1 MKMLKEIDMD
11 VQLYD
16 KVKKLE
22 HEIGGDKI
30 NVIKIRKDKKGWR
43 TNFIRRYLGRD

>member
-1 MKMLKEIDMD
+1 MLKEVDMD

-22 HEIGGDKI
+22 PEIGEIKI
-30 NVIKIRKDKKGWR
+30 NVIKIKKDKKDWR
-43 TNFIRRYLGRD
+43 TNLIRRYLGRD